1 MHATSDEK
9 TILPAFLLS
18 LFGGLL
24 GFHRFYAGK
33 VGTGVLMALL
43 TFTVFGM
50 LVYVLCNL
58 IEMEMIVSGKFDDA
72 NGLTIKNFK

>member
-50 LVYVLCNL
+50 LVSGLWNL
-58 IEMEMIVSGKFDDA
+58 IDMAMIVSGKFDDA
-72 NGLTIKNFK
+72 NGRPIKNWT